1 MQPTKFTIWLVLFL
15 LVGLTVGCDL
25 AGEAAE
31 EREATVDAL
40 QEMIVLTATAVAAD
54 EVTSDEL
61 VATAEAAATKA
72 VATISAVATEEV
84 IAVTA
89 TAEAAEATRAAQPE
103 PPAPTNASPFELSG
117 EAETAVLEELP
128 LYDVDPTQG
137 GPALGHPATGLALAG
152 AEASAIT
159 SEFRALVIE
168 DFVLAADVTPNVQAG
183 SAACG
188 LVLRAGAEADAFQY
202 VVLPGPPGSGQVLLQ
217 TWQGDTPLVEETI
230 AFDASGLDPNF
241 TEANQATNRLAVV
254 AEGPTLTVYSNG
266 TRLGEATPDT
276 AVVEGIVA
284 FLIVTETPAET
295 EAACRFDNA
304 WLWLLSPAGE

>member
-1 MQPTKFTIWLVLFL
+1 MQPTKISIWLFLFL
-15 LVGLTVGCDL
+15 VVGLTVGCDL

-40 QEMIVLTATAVAAD
+40 QEMVVLTATAVAAD

-61 VATAEAAATKA
+61 VATAEAAATEA
-72 VATISAVATEEV
+72 VATISAAATEEA

-103 PPAPTNASPFELSG
+103 PADPSAFELSG

-128 LYDVDPTQG
+128 LYDIDPTQG
-137 GPALGHPATGLALAG
+137 GPALGHPPAELGLAG
-152 AEASAIT
+152 AEVSATT
-159 SEFRALVIE
+159 SEFRTLVVA
-168 DFVLAADVTPNVQAG
+168 DFVLATDVTPDVQAG

-188 LVLRAGAEADAFQY
+188 LVLRAGAETDALRY
-202 VVLPGPPGSGQVLLQ
+202 VVLPGPPGSGQILLQ
-217 TWQGDTPLVEETI
+217 TWQGGTPLADETI
-230 AFDASGLDPNF
+230 AFDAAGLDPAF

-254 AEGPTLTVYSNG
+254 AEGPTLTIYSNG

-276 AVVEGIVA
+276 AVAEGIVS
-284 FLIVTETPAET
+284 FLIATDSPEPQAT
-295 EAACRFDNA
+295 EATCRFDNA
-304 WLWLLSPAGE
+304 WLWLLGPAN